1 MDSPP
6 LLHGRLGLKVG
17 LNISSKRTE
26 IMALNTINRRPVQID
41 NEELPYTDRFSY
53 LGSITSRDGG
63 ADLDIQSRLRNSARN
78 SLNMMNKVW
87 RSSTNSTRTK
97 LKLYYSCVLTTLP
110 CMVQNVGA

>member
-17 LNISSKRTE
+17 LNISSKWTE
-26 IMALNTINRRPVQID
+26 IMALNTIKRRPVQID
-41 NEELPYTDRFSY
+41 NEELSYTDRFHLSPVEMEE
-53 LGSITSRDGG
+53 LTWTSR
-63 ADLDIQSRLRNSARN
+63 AVS
-78 SLNMMNKVW
+78 
-87 RSSTNSTRTK
+87 RTK